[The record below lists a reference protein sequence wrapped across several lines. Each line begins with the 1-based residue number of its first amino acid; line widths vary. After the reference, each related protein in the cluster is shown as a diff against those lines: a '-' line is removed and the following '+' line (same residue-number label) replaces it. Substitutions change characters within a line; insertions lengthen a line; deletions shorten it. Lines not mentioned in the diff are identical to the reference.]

1 LCEVLIILP
10 TLAFVAIG
18 FLLMPKKGEKKSAA
32 TIEAQRVGKER
43 ETARRRRRAAL
54 LHRLDVLREQFAKYE
69 AELPAGDREFRR
81 LLVDAAKWALL
92 NGEEA
97 EPRTELERQMLA
109 KKVKR
114 GDDFLTW
121 VVHNMAPGPPRE
133 QPLPPEWN
141 KTVSEEEV
149 VGDAAERLER
159 WWRETHPSDEGAGGE
174 PAASQEHLSS
184 SDGR

>member
-1 LCEVLIILP
+1 LADTIIGVFLIWDVLSCFRDG
-10 TLAFVAIG
+10 LA
-18 FLLMPKKGEKKSAA
+18 MPKKGEREPEAVRAA
-32 TIEAQRVGKER
+32 RRAGYER
-43 ETARRRRRAAL
+43 KAAARRRRAGL
-54 LHRLDVLREQFAKYE
+54 LHRLDELRERFAHYV

-81 LLVDAAKWALL
+81 LLVEAAKWALL

-121 VVHNMAPGPPRE
+121 VVHNMTPAPPRE

-141 KTVSEEEV
+141 KAVSEEEV

-159 WWRETHPSDEGAGGE
+159 WWRETHPVDEGAGGE
-174 PAASQEHLSS
+174 PAAQEEHS
-184 SDGR
+184 